1 MIKILKEIS
10 YKTLSILQLRFKLF
24 LSTFFA
30 IINLIPL
37 LICKFKNK
45 DKSLII
51 WFLYTSNYQKD
62 ILFNAIKK
70 EYGISLYSDSYKEL
84 NQDKLYQINLNK
96 YKQRKF
102 SVEIKCIPE
111 TQIIFKIFSLDFIF
125 PHSIYIS
132 SISPW
137 IFKNLFIFSIFKLL
151 KYLCNIKY
159 VDDGIS
165 GTISNNR
172 VQNYKFS
179 PSPELVYSWNFN
191 KYFINKYS
199 SNINKLD
206 FKILLNIIE
215 KKSLYEINI
224 AEKNKCNLIISSKYL
239 DYVQIEEKLINNKQN
254 LDNKNYY
261 IPHPR
266 AWKNSSYLLQTCVLV
281 NSKNIE
287 SWIFNN
293 AFNFKEVFIGVS
305 ATTLIFAELILLK
318 KINMNLNLLVTDSF
332 GTNNSKKE
340 LFSFVESAISSE
352 AYKTIYFNGRL
363 LKIK

>member
-1 MIKILKEIS
+1 
-10 YKTLSILQLRFKLF
+10 

-191 KYFINKYS
+191 KYFINK
-199 SNINKLD
+199 
-206 FKILLNIIE
+206 
-215 KKSLYEINI
+215 
-224 AEKNKCNLIISSKYL
+224 
-239 DYVQIEEKLINNKQN
+239 
-254 LDNKNYY
+254 
-261 IPHPR
+261 
-266 AWKNSSYLLQTCVLV
+266 
-281 NSKNIE
+281 
-287 SWIFNN
+287 
-293 AFNFKEVFIGVS
+293 
-305 ATTLIFAELILLK
+305 
-318 KINMNLNLLVTDSF
+318 
-332 GTNNSKKE
+332 
-340 LFSFVESAISSE
+340 
-352 AYKTIYFNGRL
+352 
-363 LKIK
+363 